1 MKKLL
6 ALIVTVLLLAT
17 VMAVPAMANGQNEVY
32 VSSVDELMAA
42 LASDTKI
49 ILAPGEY
56 LCVSETVQEFWEDE
70 VWEYQLPKPVDILG
84 LSNVTI
90 EGNGQAEIMLDVG
103 FEAVIRVMDSEN
115 IVLSGLILG
124 HDVPEY
130 GCGGSG
136 YVISLG
142 NSNNVTIQ
150 NCDLYGCGVCGI
162 DMWSGGNV
170 MVNNTVIRDCM
181 ANAANFYNLNG
192 PVTFNDCTFSA
203 NAYDQSTASW
213 TAFFEVSM
221 GETAGKDAKLVLNNC
236 VIKDNKNTMFIN
248 GEPGKTKIELNNCA
262 FSNNVWENEV
272 HVKHNMHN
280 YWSQVYF
287 EDQKPILKDGR
298 TLVPI
303 RGILENL
310 GYTVDWDG
318 NTNTAIISKA
328 DVDYEVRVTID
339 STTIYKG
346 DEAIE
351 IDVPACIIND
361 RTMVPLRAIS
371 EAFDMKVDWDD
382 VARCVLL
389 YALAD

>member
-1 MKKLL
+1 
-6 ALIVTVLLLAT
+6 
-17 VMAVPAMANGQNEVY
+17 
-32 VSSVDELMAA
+32 
-42 LASDTKI
+42 
-49 ILAPGEY
+49 
-56 LCVSETVQEFWEDE
+56 
-70 VWEYQLPKPVDILG
+70 
-84 LSNVTI
+84 
-90 EGNGQAEIMLDVG
+90 
-103 FEAVIRVMDSEN
+103 
-115 IVLSGLILG
+115 
-124 HDVPEY
+124 
-130 GCGGSG
+130 
-136 YVISLG
+136 
-142 NSNNVTIQ
+142 
-150 NCDLYGCGVCGI
+150 
-162 DMWSGGNV
+162 
-170 MVNNTVIRDCM
+170 
-181 ANAANFYNLNG
+181 
-192 PVTFNDCTFSA
+192 
-203 NAYDQSTASW
+203 
-213 TAFFEVSM
+213 
-221 GETAGKDAKLVLNNC
+221 
-236 VIKDNKNTMFIN
+236 MFIN